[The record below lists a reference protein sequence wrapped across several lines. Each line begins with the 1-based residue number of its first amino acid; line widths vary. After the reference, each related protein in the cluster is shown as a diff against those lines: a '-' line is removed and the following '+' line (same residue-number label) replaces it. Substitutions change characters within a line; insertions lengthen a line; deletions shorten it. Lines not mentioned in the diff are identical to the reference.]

1 MNEMNFTFEQ
11 SPWELLL
18 ENLRDGSTV
27 SAARLLNTLEGE
39 DEEALEEALQEL
51 ERRHIGLDVSQLN
64 AAGLSGSAKVRLE
77 REQKLLAEGKLMQ
90 ELEKDDPLWI
100 YLDEIARVP
109 AAGDPVLLS
118 QLAAQ
123 GDETAQ
129 TNLVNVCL
137 HRVIS
142 LAEEYVGKGVLLLD
156 LYQEGSL
163 GLWQAILNYD
173 GIGDFEGECDW
184 WIRQSMAKAVT
195 CQARAVGTGS
205 KMRQALEDYQ
215 AADKALLTRLGRNP
229 TLEEIALE
237 LNQTPEDTAL
247 LEKMLADVRTAAKAK
262 AAQEPKT
269 EDPDDDKHVEDT
281 AYFQM
286 RQRIMELLSG
296 LSDRDAEI
304 LTLRYGLEGG
314 LPMSAQ
320 ETGAKLGL
328 TSEEVVSREAAALAQ
343 LRNER

>member
-1 MNEMNFTFEQ
+1 MNEMDFTFEQ

-18 ENLRDGSTV
+18 ENLRGGSTI
-27 SAARLLNTLEGE
+27 SAARLLNALEGE
-39 DEEALEEALQEL
+39 DETALEDALREL
-51 ERRHIGLDVSQLN
+51 EQRHITLDVSQLTVDALSN
-64 AAGLSGSAKVRLE
+64 AAKVRLE
-77 REQKLLAEGKLMQ
+77 RERKLLAEGNLIQ
-90 ELEKDDPLWI
+90 GLEKDDPLWI

-123 GDETAQ
+123 GDEAAQ
-129 TNLVNVCL
+129 ANLVNVCL

-142 LAEEYVGKGVLLLD
+142 LAEEYTGKGVLLLD

-163 GLWQAILNYD
+163 GLWQAILGYD
-173 GIGDFEGECDW
+173 GNGDFEDACDW
-184 WIRQSMAKAVT
+184 WIRQSMAKAVI
-195 CQARAVGTGS
+195 CQARAAGTGS

-215 AADKALLTRLGRNP
+215 AVDKALLTRLGRNP

-247 LEKMLADVRTAAKAK
+247 LEKMLADVRTAAMAK
-262 AAQEPKT
+262 AAQEPKA

-296 LSDRDAEI
+296 LSELDAQI

-314 LPMSAQ
+314 LSLSPQ

-328 TSEEVVSREAAALAQ
+328 TPEEVVSREAAALTQ
-343 LRNER
+343 LRNDR

>member
-1 MNEMNFTFEQ
+1 MNEMDFTFEQ

-18 ENLRDGSTV
+18 ENLRSGSSI
-27 SAARLLNTLEGE
+27 SAIRLLNALEGE
-39 DEEALEEALQEL
+39 DETALEDALQEL
-51 ERRHIGLDVSQLN
+51 EQRRITLDVSQLN
-64 AAGLSGSAKVRLE
+64 VEALSSAGKVRLE
-77 REQKLLAEGKLMQ
+77 RERKLLAEGKLMQ

-100 YLDEIARVP
+100 YLDEISRIP

-129 TNLVNVCL
+129 ANLVNVCL

-142 LAEEYVGKGVLLLD
+142 LAEEYAGKGVLLLD

-163 GLWQAILNYD
+163 GLWQAILSYD
-173 GIGDFEGECDW
+173 GNGVFEDECDW
-184 WIRQSMAKAVT
+184 WIRQSMAKAVA
-195 CQARAVGTGS
+195 CQARAAGTGS

-262 AAQEPKT
+262 AAQEPKA

-296 LSDRDAEI
+296 LSELDAKI

-314 LPMSAQ
+314 LPESPQ
-320 ETGAKLGL
+320 ETGKKLGI
-328 TSEEVVSREAAALAQ
+328 TPEEVISREAAALAQ

>member
-1 MNEMNFTFEQ
+1 MNELDFTFEQ

-18 ENLRDGSTV
+18 ENLRSGSTI
-27 SAARLLNTLEGE
+27 SAVRLLNALEGE
-39 DEEALEEALQEL
+39 DEEALEDALQEL
-51 ERRHIGLDVSQLN
+51 QQRHIALDVSQLN
-64 AAGLSGSAKVRLE
+64 VEALSGSGKVRLE
-77 REQKLLAEGKLMQ
+77 WERKLLAEGKLMQ

-100 YLDEIARVP
+100 YLDEISRIP
-109 AAGDPVLLS
+109 AAGDPVLLA

-129 TNLVNVCL
+129 ANLVNVCL

-163 GLWQAILNYD
+163 GLWQAILSYD
-173 GIGDFEGECDW
+173 GAGDFEELCDW

-195 CQARAVGTGS
+195 CQARAAGTGS

-229 TLEEIALE
+229 TLEEMALE

-296 LSDRDAEI
+296 LSELDAKI

-314 LPMSAQ
+314 LPESPQ
-320 ETGAKLGL
+320 ETGKKLGI
-328 TSEEVVSREAAALAQ
+328 TPEEVVSREAAALAQ

>member
-1 MNEMNFTFEQ
+1 MNSLDFTFEQ

-18 ENLRDGSTV
+18 ENLRGGSTI
-27 SAARLLNTLEGE
+27 SAARLLNALEGE
-39 DEEALEEALQEL
+39 DETALEDALREL
-51 ERRHIGLDVSQLN
+51 EQRHITLDVSQLTVDALSN
-64 AAGLSGSAKVRLE
+64 AAKVRLE
-77 REQKLLAEGKLMQ
+77 RERKLLAEGNLIQ
-90 ELEKDDPLWI
+90 GLEKDDPLWI

-123 GDETAQ
+123 GDEAAQ
-129 TNLVNVCL
+129 ANLVNVCL

-142 LAEEYVGKGVLLLD
+142 LAEEYTGKGVLLLD

-163 GLWQAILNYD
+163 GLWQAILGYD
-173 GIGDFEGECDW
+173 GNGDFEDACDW
-184 WIRQSMAKAVT
+184 WIRQSMAKAVI
-195 CQARAVGTGS
+195 CQARAAGTGS

-215 AADKALLTRLGRNP
+215 AVDKALLTRLGRNP

-247 LEKMLADVRTAAKAK
+247 LEKMLADVRTAAMAK
-262 AAQEPKT
+262 AAQEPKA

-296 LSDRDAEI
+296 LSELDAQI

-314 LPMSAQ
+314 LSLSPQ

-328 TSEEVVSREAAALAQ
+328 TPEEVVSREAAALTQ
-343 LRNER
+343 LRNDR

>member
-1 MNEMNFTFEQ
+1 MNEMDFTFEQ

-18 ENLRDGSTV
+18 ENLRGGSTI
-27 SAARLLNTLEGE
+27 SAARLLNALEGE
-39 DEEALEEALQEL
+39 DETALEDALREL
-51 ERRHIGLDVSQLN
+51 EQRHITLDVSQLTVDALSN
-64 AAGLSGSAKVRLE
+64 AAKVRLE
-77 REQKLLAEGKLMQ
+77 RERKLLAEGNLIQ
-90 ELEKDDPLWI
+90 GLEKDDPLWI

-123 GDETAQ
+123 GDEAAQ
-129 TNLVNVCL
+129 ANLVNVCL

-142 LAEEYVGKGVLLLD
+142 LAEEYTGKGVLLLD

-163 GLWQAILNYD
+163 GLWQAILGYD
-173 GIGDFEGECDW
+173 GNGDFEDACDW
-184 WIRQSMAKAVT
+184 WIRQSMAKAVI
-195 CQARAVGTGS
+195 CQARAAGTGS

-215 AADKALLTRLGRNP
+215 AVDKALLTRLGRNP

-262 AAQEPKT
+262 AAQEPKA

-296 LSDRDAEI
+296 LSELDAQI

-314 LPMSAQ
+314 LSLSPQ

-328 TSEEVVSREAAALAQ
+328 TPEEVVSREAAALTQ
-343 LRNER
+343 LRNDR